1 MDEIIKI
8 NLVRKGKNFLTIVS
22 HQYPNE
28 NINRKNLQ
36 TIGGGILLNVSYYLN
51 SGKNLIMNKAENVIA
66 LMKLKSIT
74 LIPILSKSP
83 SYFIKYQLL
92 NKQNLKITFYI

>member
-1 MDEIIKI
+1 MQIKGEYSKWMEIIKI

-36 TIGGGILLNVSYYLN
+36 TIGGDFTKYKLLF
-51 SGKNLIMNKAENVIA
+51 E
-66 LMKLKSIT
+66 
-74 LIPILSKSP
+74 
-83 SYFIKYQLL
+83 
-92 NKQNLKITFYI
+92 

>member
-1 MDEIIKI
+1 MEIIKI

-36 TIGGGILLNVSYYLN
+36 TIGGDFTKYELLF
-51 SGKNLIMNKAENVIA
+51 E
-66 LMKLKSIT
+66 
-74 LIPILSKSP
+74 
-83 SYFIKYQLL
+83 
-92 NKQNLKITFYI
+92 